1 MPILNKSTLLC
12 GALIVL
18 ASVAAGCQQTP
29 TSQTAASKSKKTN
42 EFKADKMN
50 TSVKT
55 NEPVKKNCDVPPPAL
70 SPATTTNASGQVT
83 NFTPSKIA
91 TSEQAI
97 PKIWAEARKWSADAV
112 LSYADGYLGQG
123 GSFTPVDPK
132 LRAHYANERGAM
144 WAWSATF
151 YSPSKNQR
159 IILSYID
166 GETGGS
172 LPADLGSDEL
182 KTYIGDKPTVYQ
194 DMSDMIS
201 SCRVYEIA
209 QENGYDNKANYPLML
224 AADYR
229 SQKKYPG
236 RKTWILEERSRTDNN
251 NGKEIMGKVIYS
263 YLIDGQTGE
272 LLEKREGQVYQ
283 F

>member
-18 ASVAAGCQQTP
+18 ASVAAGCQNAP
-29 TSQTAASKSKKTN
+29 TSQTATSKDNKTN
-42 EFKADKMN
+42 A
-50 TSVKT
+50 
-55 NEPVKKNCDVPPPAL
+55 PVKKNCDVSPPTLA
-70 SPATTTNASGQVT
+70 STTTTNASGQVVT
-83 NFTPSKIA
+83 FSPPYKIA

-97 PKIWAEARKWSADAV
+97 PKIWAEAKKWSADAK
-112 LSYADGYLGQG
+112 LSSTDGYYGQG
-123 GSFTPVDPK
+123 SFAMADPK
-132 LRAHYANERGAM
+132 TRAHYANERGAL

-151 YSPSKNQR
+151 YSPSKKQR
-159 IILSYID
+159 IILSYIN

-172 LPADLGSDEL
+172 LPSDMSTDEL
-182 KTYIGDKPTVYQ
+182 KTFTGKPSIYA

-209 QENGYDNKANYPLML
+209 QENGYDNQANYSVIL

-229 SQKKYPG
+229 SSNKYPG
-236 RKTWILEERSRTDNN
+236 RKTWVLEERSRTDNN
-251 NGKEIMGKVIYS
+251 NGKEMMGKVIYS

-272 LLEKREGQVYQ
+272 LLEKRAGQVYQ